1 MFLLF
6 CYYVVCCS
14 FLKLYEDEEVN
25 IKRCQVSRD
34 DKSLLTF
41 RIMEV
46 KRPDKILVRV
56 EYEWSIEVDNN
67 LQKFY
72 GDAEQSQCFAIVSII
87 QVTSK

>member
-25 IKRCQVSRD
+25 IERSPVSLD

-41 RIMEV
+41 RTMKV
-46 KRPDKILVRV
+46 VRSDKILGRV
-56 EYEWSIEVDNN
+56 ETEWSIDEDNN

-87 QVTSK
+87 QVNK